1 MMNQRFF
8 PHSVSL
14 NPGPWMWKGT
24 PVPDAPIPNESV
36 GEKPA
41 MRSAS
46 RKNSGVTKAP
56 KIPPRFGENLGLLEA
71 ESFSL
76 VVEVGAGRA

>member
-56 KIPPRFGENLGLLEA
+56 KIPSQTSSLSSPNKYLPRPHS
-71 ESFSL
+71 ESL
-76 VVEVGAGRA
+76 CP